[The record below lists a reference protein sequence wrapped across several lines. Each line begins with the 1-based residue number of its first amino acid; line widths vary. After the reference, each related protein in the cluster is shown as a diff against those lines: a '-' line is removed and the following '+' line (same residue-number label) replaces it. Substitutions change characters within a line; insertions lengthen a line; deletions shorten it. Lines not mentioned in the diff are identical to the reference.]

1 MGVDSSMSKF
11 KFLCCGHGCGNSIA
25 LAKVTDISGT
35 KFLYITGS
43 NQTCGVES
51 VTGAGRLYP
60 DEKIS
65 AADALTVG
73 APEDNDDDDDEDEDD
88 GFGFRKSL
96 SDDLGAG
103 GGGFDMGTV
112 EAVT

>member
-1 MGVDSSMSKF
+1 MRAH
-11 KFLCCGHGCGNSIA
+11 FL
-25 LAKVTDISGT
+25 
-35 KFLYITGS
+35 S
-43 NQTCGVES
+43 NPTCGVES

-73 APEDNDDDDDEDEDD
+73 APEDKDDDDDEDD
-88 GFGFRKSL
+88 GFGLRKSL
-96 SDDLGAG
+96 SDDLGG
-103 GGGFDMGTV
+103 GGGFAIGTV